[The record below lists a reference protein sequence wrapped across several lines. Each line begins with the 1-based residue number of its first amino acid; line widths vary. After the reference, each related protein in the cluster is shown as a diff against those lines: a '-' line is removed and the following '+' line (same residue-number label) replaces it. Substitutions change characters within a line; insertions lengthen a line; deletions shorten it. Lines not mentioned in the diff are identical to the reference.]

1 MRPSFFSILT
11 ADRMVLNRVASA
23 ALFLCLRRPYRTI
36 PLEDGGQVGVIIV
49 RCVRRWRGWAVGRV
63 AGSQLFFNP
72 APALARI
79 DVLSKILLSANKK
92 TEPRARFF
100 VEYGAQE
107 KTRTST
113 VLPPL
118 GPEPSAST
126 NSATWALKRCML
138 RRFNS
143 TTFAVV
149 VGAHYTDR
157 VLGCKP
163 LL

>member
-1 MRPSFFSILT
+1 ML
-11 ADRMVLNRVASA
+11 D
-23 ALFLCLRRPYRTI
+23 
-36 PLEDGGQVGVIIV
+36 DG
-49 RCVRRWRGWAVGRV
+49 GWAVGTA
-63 AGSQLFFNP
+63 AGSQLFYPRSCSGSNRRVELDFIE
-72 APALARI
+72 R
-79 DVLSKILLSANKK
+79 KQK

-100 VEYGAQE
+100 VECGAQE

-138 RRFNS
+138 RRFNL